1 MKADLFLS
9 NGPIYS
15 GVHPKPYD
23 YLAVLDNRVLAVG
36 RGSGKSFVGRKTE
49 VIDLKGKAVTPAIT
63 DSHLHLLDYAWSL
76 ERVNLEPCRTQSE
89 IENTLRS
96 VESSG
101 EWVLGRGWTREQFN
115 GFPHRKILDAIFP
128 DRPVALNSRD

>member
-1 MKADLFLS
+1 MKADLFLT

-15 GVHPKPYD
+15 GVHPKPYN
-23 YLAVLDNRVLAVG
+23 YLAIRNNRVFAIG
-36 RGSGKSFVGRKTE
+36 RGSGKQFVGRKTE
-49 VIDLKGKAVTPAIT
+49 VINLKGNAVTPAIT

-76 ERVNLEPCRTQSE
+76 ERVNLEPCRSPTE
-89 IENTLRS
+89 IERALST

-115 GFPHRKILDAIFP
+115 
-128 DRPVALNSRD
+128 